1 MGTVTVVFD
10 TNVLV
15 SALGFG
21 GKPLEVLVHALDDP
35 KTGIAASEPTLAELG
50 RVMEYDRLPF
60 TERDRELFLTIL
72 RREFEIVATA
82 QSVDLIERD
91 PDDNA
96 FLECATASN
105 ADFLISGD
113 DHLLDLGAFRGTDIV
128 SPAEF
133 PGSVY

>member
-1 MGTVTVVFD
+1 MGPVTVVFD

-21 GKPLEVLVHALDDP
+21 GKPLAALVRALDDSE
-35 KTGIAASEPTLAELG
+35 IDVVASEPTLAELG
-50 RVMEYDRLPF
+50 RAMEYDRLPF

-72 RREFEIVATA
+72 RRETEIVTTA
-82 QSVDLIERD
+82 ETVDAVERD

-96 FLECATASN
+96 FPECAVASD

-128 SPAEF
+128 SPAGFLE
-133 PGSVY
+133 SVR